1 MVDTHTNAGPQ
12 KAGLRQES
20 PIPGT
25 KIDDQIFLTRADEL
39 TKWAR
44 NYRVARFLQ
53 MVGVT
58 KLFAWAR
65 LSSLWPMTFGLACCA
80 IEMMAT
86 GAARYDLDRFG
97 AGAFRATPRQSDV
110 MIVAGTVTIKM
121 ASRIQRL
128 YAQMP
133 EPKYV
138 ISMGCCATSGG
149 PYWEHGYHVLKGVD
163 KVVPVDVYIPG
174 CPPRPEALL
183 EAFLKLQEKIW
194 NGSFQAQL
202 KDPAALVR
210 PAPQLAAKAAAAA
223 KKAAPK
229 KAAAKKAAPKK
240 AAAAAPAPTGEIE
253 VPAELMNKP
262 FKELTKE
269 ERVLVAKARSRAM
282 RAKAG
287 LPVPGQD
294 EAPAAAA
301 PAEVESGEA
310 AVAASAAPAADPM
323 AEVPAELLN
332 KPFKELTQEERV
344 IVAKARSRAMRIK
357 SGLAVPGQDEAPA
370 AAAPAEVESAD
381 VEAEASAAPAADPMA
396 EVPAELLNKPFK
408 ELTKEER
415 VIVAKARSRA
425 MRIKSGLAVPG
436 AEGANGA
443 AEASVAEAV
452 DEAPEEVEEAA
463 SDAADPMAEVPAELL
478 NKPFKELTKEERVI
492 VAKARSR
499 AMRLKSGLPVPG
511 ADA

>member
-1 MVDTHTNAGPQ
+1 MVDTHTTSGVQ
-12 KAGLRQES
+12 KNGS
-20 PIPGT
+20 IPGT

-53 MVGVT
+53 RVGVT

-194 NGSFQAQL
+194 NGSFQVQP
-202 KDPAALVR
+202 KEPAKLVR

-240 AAAAAPAPTGEIE
+240 AAAAAAAPAAAAEVA
-253 VPAELMNKP
+253 VPAELLSKP
-262 FKELTKE
+262 FSELTKE
-269 ERVLVAKARSRAM
+269 ERILVAKARSRAM
-282 RAKAG
+282 RAEAG

-301 PAEVESGEA
+301 PAVEAEA
-310 AVAASAAPAADPM
+310 PAEEVAASAEPVGDPM
-323 AEVPAELLN
+323 AEVPAELLSR
-332 KPFKELTQEERV
+332 PFSELTKEERI
-344 IVAKARSRAMRIK
+344 IVAKARSRAMRMQA
-357 SGLAVPGQDEAPA
+357 GLPVPGAEATNGANGVAA
-370 AAAPAEVESAD
+370 AAAPQAVEEEPEAVAE
-381 VEAEASAAPAADPMA
+381 EASADAGNPMA
-396 EVPAELLNKPFK
+396 EVPAELLSRPFS

-415 VIVAKARSRA
+415 IIVAKARSRA
-425 MRIKSGLAVPG
+425 MRMQAGLPAPG
-436 AEGANGA
+436 A
-443 AEASVAEAV
+443 
-452 DEAPEEVEEAA
+452 
-463 SDAADPMAEVPAELL
+463 
-478 NKPFKELTKEERVI
+478 
-492 VAKARSR
+492 
-499 AMRLKSGLPVPG
+499 
-511 ADA
+511 